1 MNGDTVKKV
10 PASSVPFGESI
21 CERGNGFVWAVYDYE
36 GRLVG
41 VFPTAKAAR
50 RARSIWPQRTEQQ
63 KRDESERRYHPG
75 GRENERKK
83 GE

>member
-10 PASSVPFGESI
+10 RPEAVPYGTSI
-21 CERGNGFVWAVYDYE
+21 ATGPWVWIVIDHT
-36 GRLVG
+36 GKMVG
-41 VFPTAKAAR
+41 VWPSAKAAR
-50 RARSIWPQRTEQQ
+50 RARSIWPQRSEQQ